1 MQWWGPDFTVSV
13 TTSVLLVAAA
23 AGFVGS
29 VIQQA
34 RIFAIRTGHQTAER
48 SFLWWYLL
56 RPLPSMLLGAVVVTA
71 VNAGLV
77 SIGDKATS
85 PQGLSVLIT
94 AAAVAGLF
102 TDAVLQ
108 RMRNVLGAN
117 DPTVK
122 ASGQTRATGPGG
134 DSPRRQC
141 LATPRT
147 QPSRIPHG
155 DPYASNRSRNG
166 TASNASGPSTPAP
179 FQMPSA
185 MQLKGDHRVD
195 RGLPDDGL

>member
-1 MQWWGPDFTVSV
+1 MSV

-122 ASGQTRATGPGG
+122 ASGQPGPQDQAATRHA
-134 DSPRRQC
+134 
-141 LATPRT
+141 A
-147 QPSRIPHG
+147 
-155 DPYASNRSRNG
+155 
-166 TASNASGPSTPAP
+166 NASHA
-179 FQMPSA
+179 
-185 MQLKGDHRVD
+185 
-195 RGLPDDGL
+195 